1 MPKIAKGYPKTT
13 ADSFSCL
20 VEGMLKGETYRFW
33 LYYDNGP
40 NNRTQIGDTEEYAA
54 ANNGAH
60 TFSKD
65 GLRAEADLM
74 YTIAYLPAGKT
85 DWSVTADIKYVAL
98 RSTAKTKADEP
109 AKVWPGNWTKW
120 ANLKAG
126 DPTTTVKASEWN
138 DFLDHIN
145 AVIDYKGGTQFDFT
159 NYKKVG
165 GDEMKA
171 NDFNSGAATAM
182 RSIGLSPPVA
192 SGIVT
197 AQFFKDYEDQL
208 NSAK

>member
-1 MPKIAKGYPKTT
+1 MPKIAKGYPITT

-20 VEGMLKGETYRFW
+20 VEDMLKGETYRFF

-40 NNRTQIGDTEEYAA
+40 NDRTQIGDTEEYAA
-54 ANNGAH
+54 ANNGSH

-65 GLRAEADLM
+65 RLRAEADLM

-98 RSTAKTKADEP
+98 RSTAKTKPDEP
-109 AKVWPGNWTKW
+109 AKVWPGDWTKW

-126 DPTTTVKASEWN
+126 DPTTAVTADDWN

-145 AVIDYKGGTQFDFT
+145 AVIDYKGGT
-159 NYKKVG
+159 KVTLTKVSK

-171 NDFNSGAATAM
+171 NYFNSGAATAM
-182 RSIGLSPPVA
+182 RSIGLSPP
-192 SGIVT
+192 
-197 AQFFKDYEDQL
+197 
-208 NSAK
+208 SAKQGDPITADFFVQYGKALNAAK